1 MAELIS
7 VRGVDGDELV
17 GAHGEPTATSAEK
30 KKVGEGTEGA
40 SKCLQDMVDHTAVQ
54 HLTLLQAQALAE
66 LRETTDSLS
75 SFNEMSE
82 SAYRTVKQKFVQH
95 TKVVAHIK
103 TDLHVVLARIR
114 TIRKLLNDK
123 FDAGLDLHTGESS
136 DSDDEGDCKGDGA
149 E

>member
-1 MAELIS
+1 MAEPIT
-7 VRGVDGDELV
+7 VRGVDGDDLV
-17 GAHGEPTATSAEK
+17 GAHGEPTVTSTGKEK
-30 KKVGEGTEGA
+30 VAEGTVGA

-54 HLTLLQAQALAE
+54 NLALLQAQALAE

-103 TDLHVVLARIR
+103 ADLHVVLARIR
-114 TIRKLLNDK
+114 TIRKLLNDR

-136 DSDDEGDCKGDGA
+136 DSDDEGDGEGDGA